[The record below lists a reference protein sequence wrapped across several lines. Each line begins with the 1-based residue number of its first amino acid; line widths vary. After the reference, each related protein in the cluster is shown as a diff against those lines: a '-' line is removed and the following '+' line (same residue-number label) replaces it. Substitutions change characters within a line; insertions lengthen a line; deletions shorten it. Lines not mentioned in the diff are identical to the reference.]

1 MRVVLTALL
10 WLLLAPAYAQ
20 TSEAS
25 TTLLTNQEGYA
36 SSEAKEMGSVLGV
49 EKQHFE
55 LSDPR
60 LAGRVLH
67 LTYQEF
73 REGVAQPEQDLLGKD
88 RNRFQLDSAGRL
100 AFNVYARAATDAR
113 LEVRFFF
120 PTIGKRQQFQPLPGV
135 AAAEYSLHADI
146 QAYKKQKASV
156 PVGRKFPLLVYT
168 LPYVKDGFLYYCDLA
183 QSKVPPA
190 EWFKKFGIRHFVVY
204 QLTIE

>member
-1 MRVVLTALL
+1 MRVALTALL
-10 WLLLAPAYAQ
+10 WLFLAPAYAQ
-20 TSEAS
+20 TPEAS
-25 TTLLTNQEGYA
+25 TTLLTNQAGYP
-36 SSEAKEMGSVLGV
+36 SQDDRELSSVLGV

-73 REGVAQPEQDLLGKD
+73 REGVTQPEQDLLGKD
-88 RNRFQLDSAGRL
+88 RSRFELDSAGRL

-120 PTIGKRQQFQPLPGV
+120 PTIGKQQQFQPLPGI
-135 AAAEYSLHADI
+135 AATDYSLRADI
-146 QAYKKQKASV
+146 QGYKKQKASI

>member
-10 WLLLAPAYAQ
+10 WLLLALAYAQ
-20 TSEAS
+20 TPEAS
-25 TTLLTNQEGYA
+25 TTLLTNQTGFTGPDAMELN
-36 SSEAKEMGSVLGV
+36 SMLGV

-73 REGVAQPEQDLLGKD
+73 RDGVAQPEQDLLGKD
-88 RNRFQLDSAGRL
+88 RSRFQLDSAGRL

-120 PTIGKRQQFQPLPGV
+120 PTIGKRQQFQPLPG
-135 AAAEYSLHADI
+135 ALASDYSLRADI

>member
-1 MRVVLTALL
+1 M

-20 TSEAS
+20 TPEAS

-36 SSEAKEMGSVLGV
+36 NSEAKEMGSVLGV

-88 RNRFQLDSAGRL
+88 RNRFQLDSAGRV
-100 AFNVYARAATDAR
+100 AFNVYARAATDTR

-120 PTIGKRQQFQPLPGV
+120 PTIGKRQQFQPLPGAV
-135 AAAEYSLHADI
+135 AADYSLRADI
-146 QAYKKQKASV
+146 QAYKKQKATV

>member
-1 MRVVLTALL
+1 MRVALTILL
-10 WLLLAPAYAQ
+10 WLFLAPAYAQ
-20 TSEAS
+20 PSETS
-25 TTLLTNQEGYA
+25 TTQLINREGYA
-36 SSEAKEMGSVLGV
+36 SQDDRELNSVLGV

-55 LSDPR
+55 FSDPR
-60 LAGRVLH
+60 LAGQVLH

-73 REGVAQPEQDLLGKD
+73 REGVPQPEQDLLGKD
-88 RNRFQLDSAGRL
+88 RSRFQLDSAGRL
-100 AFNVYARAATDAR
+100 AFNIYARAATDSR

-135 AAAEYSLHADI
+135 AATDYSLRADI
-146 QAYKKQKASV
+146 QEYKKQKASI
-156 PVGRKFPLLVYT
+156 PVGRKFPVLVYT
-168 LPYVKDGFLYYCDLA
+168 LPYVKDGMLYYCDLA